1 MRRVVRK
8 GLSEMGALGG
18 DTREPAVAMSGHE
31 PSRQRTSRCKARDA
45 EAQTCSG
52 RSLEVM
58 TVE

>member
-1 MRRVVRK
+1 MRK